1 MGMSTAST
9 KPSKISTDGREWR
22 RQRAWELSQA
32 GWWQK
37 DIAAALGVSRAA
49 VCQWIR
55 CAREGGGVAALRSRP
70 HLGGPSRLSAEQRT
84 QIPALLARGAPAYG
98 FGGDVWTAKRI
109 AAVIERTFGVRYHPD
124 HVSRL
129 LRQAGWS
136 VQRPI
141 QRATQR
147 DEEAI
152 ARWHEQRWPA
162 IKKRR
167 TTKDT
172 RSSG

>member
-1 MGMSTAST
+1 MAMSTSK
-9 KPSKISTDGREWR
+9 KPTEVGEWR
-22 RQRAWELSQA
+22 RQRGWALYQA

-49 VCQWIR
+49 VCQWIKD
-55 CAREGGGVAALRSRP
+55 AREGGGVEALRSRP
-70 HLGGPSRLSAEQRT
+70 HLGGPSKLTAEQRA

-98 FGGDVWTAKRI
+98 FRGDVWTAKRI
-109 AAVIERTFGVRYHPD
+109 AEVIWRTFGVRYHPD

-129 LRQAGWS
+129 LRLAGWS

-147 DEEAI
+147 DADAI
-152 ARWHEQRWPA
+152 RCWYEQRWPA
-162 IKKRR
+162 LKKRQP
-167 TTKDT
+167 TKAT
-172 RSSG
+172 PSSG